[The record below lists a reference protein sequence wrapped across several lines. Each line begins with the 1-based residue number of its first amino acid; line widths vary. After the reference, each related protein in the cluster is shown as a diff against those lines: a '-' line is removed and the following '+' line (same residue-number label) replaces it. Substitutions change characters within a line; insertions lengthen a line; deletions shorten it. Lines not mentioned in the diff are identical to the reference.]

1 MANEWGTGFPI
12 DHTKIGDLPGE
23 IRKLKTSVKTQ
34 LDHEHETPVDG
45 DATGSEHSSGSA
57 VAYEGTVTPTNRPD
71 GVTALGNNAID
82 RGRLWLD
89 DNFDPPKLK
98 RWTGSAFTE
107 AVNGG
112 EVDGS
117 TVFNTSMTSANTFQ
131 DLDLSSEVGANSALV
146 HLEVAIATNAAS
158 NWYAA
163 KTKGYGSA
171 TFARHYQSGGN
182 PSGGLVHSS
191 DSGGTTYAQMTLM
204 TDSSGVIQHG
214 YNDNSTTITIK
225 LIGYMRMG

>member
-1 MANEWGTGFPI
+1 MANEWNTGFPI

-23 IRKLKTSVKTQ
+23 DRKLKASVKTQ

-146 HLEVAIATNAAS
+146 HLEVAVASNAGTNA
-158 NWYAA
+158 YAA
-163 KTKGYGSA
+163 KTKGYGS
-171 TFARHYQSGGN
+171 TFALHNQSGGD
-182 PSGGLVHSS
+182 PSGGTVVSS
-191 DSGGTTYAQMTLM
+191 DSGGVGYGQITLM
-204 TDSSGVIQHG
+204 TNSSGVIQHG
-214 YNDNSTTITIK
+214 YSDNSTSITIK